1 DAVGDAVRCTGRG
14 ELSYPPATV
23 TVGDG
28 PPRRVLGS
36 AGPWVVHPTLPA
48 KRGARPTAR
57 LQVVLEGED
66 DDLALLLEV
75 AVGNDPQWTVEGIY
89 D

>member
-1 DAVGDAVRCTGRG
+1 
-14 ELSYPPATV
+14 
-23 TVGDG
+23 
-28 PPRRVLGS
+28 
-36 AGPWVVHPTLPA
+36 VVHPTLPA